1 MDAGLA
7 WTIVGSAAA
16 VVAIPSGLVIGVLQL
31 RQGRTADPADQVI
44 HQRQAHLSLL
54 ASTNPKKAIREAW
67 ETVREA
73 AQEVARRRA
82 IDWTTTK
89 DLVERL
95 GREKELSST
104 IVRLM
109 RDLRNLRY
117 DMDHQERQDITPTTA
132 NDYVEAAASVAD
144 VLRTLP

>member
-16 VVAIPSGLVIGVLQL
+16 VVAIPSGLLIGILQL
-31 RQGRTADPADQVI
+31 RQGRTEDPADEVI
-44 HQRQAHLSLL
+44 YQREAHLSLL

-73 AQEVARRRA
+73 AQEVARRRGIA
-82 IDWTTTK
+82 WTTTK

-95 GREKELSST
+95 GREKEISGT
-104 IVRLM
+104 VVRVM

-117 DMDHQERQDITPTTA
+117 DMDHQEQQDITPTAATA
-132 NDYVEAAASVAD
+132 YVAAAASVAD
-144 VLRTLP
+144 ALRTLP

>member
-16 VVAIPSGLVIGVLQL
+16 VVAIPCGLVIGVLQL

-44 HQRQAHLSLL
+44 YERRAHLSLL
-54 ASTNPKKAIREAW
+54 ASTNPKKAIKEAW
-67 ETVREA
+67 EAVREA
-73 AQEVARRRA
+73 AQEVARRRG

-89 DLVERL
+89 DLVEHL
-95 GREKELSST
+95 GRENELSGA
-104 IVRLM
+104 IVRAM

-117 DMDHQERQDITPTTA
+117 DMDHQESQDITPTA
-132 NDYVEAAASVAD
+132 AADYVVAAASVAD